1 MCQTSYFIHC
11 DNYEFKYVFK
21 LYSVDICALSHTS
34 LRYMCVKL
42 KLGVQMYIILYSH
55 LCNVSRLFTRN
66 VQYMTYVALLNMQ
79 FMGSKTLFRVCI
91 LEICVTL
98 TISYA
103 CLQGIH
109 DVCVCVC
116 RPHCLIYKLVTLI
129 LIYGPKLYKQLECT
143 NMCNID
149 LRNKRFDKI
158 N

>member
-1 MCQTSYFIHC
+1 
-11 DNYEFKYVFK
+11 
-21 LYSVDICALSHTS
+21 
-34 LRYMCVKL
+34 
-42 KLGVQMYIILYSH
+42 
-55 LCNVSRLFTRN
+55 
-66 VQYMTYVALLNMQ
+66 MTYVALLNMQ

-149 LRNKRFDKI
+149 LRNTHFNKI